1 MSHMS
6 RPTRAREALARQLR
20 GAREGAR
27 RGRRVAFDVYLT
39 WAGAVRLDAEHESNV
54 SMLSC
59 DGSRRLVSLTSIDA
73 CLTRRTCD

>member
-1 MSHMS
+1 M
-6 RPTRAREALARQLR
+6 ARQLR

-27 RGRRVAFDVYLT
+27 RGRRVALDVYLT
-39 WAGAVRLDAEHESNV
+39 WAGAVRLDAEHESDV

-73 CLTRRTCD
+73 CLTRHTCD

>member
-1 MSHMS
+1 MSHVS

-20 GAREGAR
+20 GAREGTR

-39 WAGAVRLDAEHESNV
+39 WAGAVRLDAEHESDV

-59 DGSRRLVSLTSIDA
+59 DRSRRLMSLTSIDA
-73 CLTRRTCD
+73 SLTRRTCD

>member
-1 MSHMS
+1 MSHVS

-27 RGRRVAFDVYLT
+27 RGRRIALDVYLT
-39 WAGAVRLDAEHESNV
+39 WAGAVRLDAEHESDV